1 MNRVPKFDDP
11 EDTKVILF
19 MIEKKLFYNLETQ
32 MNYFIMALTR
42 VFIDLLRTDKND
54 NNIPNKGKENLK
66 VWRGKISIQQET
78 LGHTYRS
85 HRHPNTK
92 DKNKYKDLILDGN
105 DILEIFLINSGK
117 VLKAEDIINLRSLFT
132 SCKDALE
139 EYMPTPRTKP
149 QRTSRQKRALK
160 LFNLGTSFDGSRSLS
175 PPSRT
180 DSQQLADL
188 CDMRRLLDA

>member
-11 EDTKVILF
+11 EYTKVIRYLT
-19 MIEKKLFYNLETQ
+19 ETKLFYNLK
-32 MNYFIMALTR
+32 MRMAYFSIALSKA
-42 VFIDLLRTDKND
+42 FISDPVISEHLLANGFR
-54 NNIPNKGKENLK
+54 NLK
-66 VWRGKISIQQET
+66 VWTDKISIQEKN
-78 LGHTYRS
+78 LDNTYRS

-149 QRTSRQKRALK
+149 QRTSRQKRALE